1 MLPRHHAS
9 SLPIAILTCFLIT
22 SCGSED
28 SGGGG
33 GPGDGISDELPNLRV
48 GTMSSAPGGAESE
61 GRVEVQNN
69 GEADAG
75 GFDVEFWFE
84 ESAGELG
91 DQGDVTL
98 AVDSL
103 AAGDSVWLEATLS
116 GRRCLVSAYLDSQGD
131 VDESDE
137 SDNSGEVDGCGR

>member
-1 MLPRHHAS
+1 
-9 SLPIAILTCFLIT
+9 LIT

-28 SGGGG
+28 SAGGVGG
-33 GPGDGISDELPNLRV
+33 SGDGTLDELPNLWV

-98 AVDSL
+98 AVESL
-103 AAGDSVWLEATLS
+103 AVGESVWLVATLS
-116 GRRCLVSAYLDSQGD
+116 GSHCLVSVYLDSQGA

-137 SDNSGEVDGCGR
+137 RDNSGEVDGCGR